1 MMIFQY
7 LYLLLAVTFLSCFQT
22 EDAQGQ
28 HKVVRI
34 QPLGDISPDD
44 VNALTDSI
52 KRLFPKVVV
61 SAPKKLPAFAY
72 YRPRGRYKADSLLKY
87 LSSIAQPNET
97 VIGLTR
103 KDIST
108 KSRTHA
114 DWGIMGLGRCPGN
127 ACVAS
132 TFRLNIKKKKS
143 QFYKVAIHELG
154 HTFGLPHCR
163 DLYCYMRAAEGGN
176 PTDDEKYFCKKCSNF
191 LKGHHWKL

>member
-7 LYLLLAVTFLSCFQT
+7 LYLLFVVAFYSGFESEDFQR
-22 EDAQGQ
+22 E
-28 HKVVRI
+28 HKIVRI
-34 QPLGDISPDD
+34 QPLGDISPGE
-44 VNALTDSI
+44 VNALVDSI
-52 KRLFPKVVV
+52 KRMFPKVVV
-61 SAPKKLPAFAY
+61 SSPKKLPAFAY
-72 YRPRGRYKADSLLKY
+72 YPPRARYKADSLLKY

-108 KSRTHA
+108 KSRNQA